1 MSDKLALHE
10 RAEQLE
16 RAREEIRSE
25 LDEVLRELANL
36 GTDDDDFAMRY
47 AQRMMDE
54 RDEARRRIAE
64 LESKLT
70 EGATDAELRAT
81 EAEAR
86 LAGVLVD
93 AGKMRSVIENIIN
106 QPLMERDQVQSR
118 LLLIHEQVRGRN
130 YNT

>member
-1 MSDKLALHE
+1 MTTEANQKLALHE

-16 RAREEIRSE
+16 RAREEIRTE
-25 LDEVLRELANL
+25 LDEVLRELSNL

-64 LESKLT
+64 LESVLT
-70 EGATDAELRAT
+70 ERTN

-86 LAGVLVD
+86 LAEVLVD
-93 AGKMRSVIENIIN
+93 AGTMRTAISNIIN
-106 QPLMERDQVQSR
+106 DPLLKRDQVQSR
-118 LLLIHEQVRGRN
+118 LLLIHEKVRGRN